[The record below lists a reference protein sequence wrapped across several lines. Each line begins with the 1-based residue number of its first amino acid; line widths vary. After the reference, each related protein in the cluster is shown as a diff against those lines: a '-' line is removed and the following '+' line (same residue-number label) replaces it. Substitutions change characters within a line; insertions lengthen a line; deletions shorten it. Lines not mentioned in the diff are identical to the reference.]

1 MVDLPQLW
9 AELESR
15 WPESIIDPSLTRIV
29 SVMELLG
36 DPQRAYPVIQVAGTN
51 GKTSTARMIESV
63 LRAYGLRTGLFT
75 SPHLVDARERIRLDG
90 EPVTAERLLDTWSD
104 IEPYVRLVDKNST
117 ESGGVPLSYFEV
129 ITSLAYAAFADAP
142 VDVAI
147 IEVGMGGT
155 WDATSVAAASVAV
168 ITPISMDHTEYLGD
182 TIEQIAGEKA
192 GIIAPGCTAVTSRQT
207 DDARSVVMTRASE
220 LDVPLKIEAEDFGLL
235 SRAVAVGGQLTTT
248 RSFFRSS
255 ASISHPT
262 RVSPS
267 QRSRPSSDPATS
279 LSTSTSCARDS
290 RRRIVRVGC
299 TRCAWTPRCWS
310 TPRTIRTALAPWLL
324 RSTTPSPSTD

>member
-90 EPVTAERLLDTWSD
+90 ETVTAERLLDTWSD

-117 ESGGVPLSYFEV
+117 EAGGVPLSYFEV
-129 ITSLAYAAFADAP
+129 ITALAYAAFADAP

-168 ITPISMDHTEYLGD
+168 ITPIGMDHTEFLGD

-192 GIIAPGCTAVTSRQT
+192 GIIAH
-207 DDARSVVMTRASE
+207 
-220 LDVPLKIEAEDFGLL
+220 
-235 SRAVAVGGQLTTT
+235 
-248 RSFFRSS
+248 SF
-255 ASISHPT
+255 
-262 RVSPS
+262 
-267 QRSRPSSDPATS
+267 PA
-279 LSTSTSCARDS
+279 
-290 RRRIVRVGC
+290 
-299 TRCAWTPRCWS
+299 
-310 TPRTIRTALAPWLL
+310 
-324 RSTTPSPSTD
+324 

>member
-90 EPVTAERLLDTWSD
+90 EPVTAERLLDTWND

-117 ESGGVPLSYFEV
+117 DAGGVPLSYFEV

-168 ITPISMDHTEYLGD
+168 ITPIGMDH
-182 TIEQIAGEKA
+182 
-192 GIIAPGCTAVTSRQT
+192 
-207 DDARSVVMTRASE
+207 
-220 LDVPLKIEAEDFGLL
+220 AE
-235 SRAVAVGGQLTTT
+235 
-248 RSFFRSS
+248 
-255 ASISHPT
+255 
-262 RVSPS
+262 
-267 QRSRPSSDPATS
+267 
-279 LSTSTSCARDS
+279 
-290 RRRIVRVGC
+290 
-299 TRCAWTPRCWS
+299 
-310 TPRTIRTALAPWLL
+310 
-324 RSTTPSPSTD
+324 